1 MSLDELKKEFSYY
14 FGGYEIPRLQ
24 SLEEGGTWLVSDHFV
39 AKHSFYETGDIIIC
53 AFPRQGGDLQEVARI
68 KENEESASAV
78 LKSLEKRVKDWEFD
92 HLAFV
97 RSVIPAKVEG
107 DLFLRSCQIY
117 DDVKR
122 ISEVP

>member
-1 MSLDELKKEFSYY
+1 MSLDELKAEFAYY
-14 FGGYEIPRLQ
+14 FGGHEIPRLQ

-39 AKHSFYETGDIIIC
+39 AKHSFYETGDIVIC
-53 AFPRQGGDLQEVARI
+53 AFPRQGGDLKEVARI
-68 KENEESASAV
+68 KENATCAGEI

-97 RSVIPAKVEG
+97 RKVIPAKVEG
-107 DLFLRSCQIY
+107 GYFIRSCQIF